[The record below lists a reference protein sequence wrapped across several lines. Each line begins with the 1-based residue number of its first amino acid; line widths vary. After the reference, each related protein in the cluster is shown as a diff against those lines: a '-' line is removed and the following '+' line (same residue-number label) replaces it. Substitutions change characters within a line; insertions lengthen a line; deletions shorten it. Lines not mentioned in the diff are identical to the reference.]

1 LPRHS
6 QSSKTRRPAAWPW
19 ALTWVLGMGGLVT
32 LSAWRQVPLIE
43 QHLLGEVQRAVLPIV
58 SAPTTVSVDGHEATI
73 TGSVADAAEHE
84 ALLAAVAGVAGIRTV
99 VDRLVTREEVVPDT
113 APDSLPDIAP
123 DTAPDSLPDI
133 APDTAP
139 DSLPDI
145 APDTSPRIDVP
156 TLATLLPTDDAVG
169 NGTAAPAD
177 GPAVAPF
184 AGTRAD
190 TPPIDASPAGPLELA
205 SVEMPSAPVPSIEPV
220 EPVEPALP
228 AVSAPAATDVPL
240 PSLSLAVVDQAL
252 TLQGRI
258 GAGQDLN
265 ELVQPALAAFD
276 PSYLTNQIDTTVS
289 TAVADWIEPVA
300 GLLPQ
305 LAELKDASL
314 DIVDRQVTLGGTAP
328 SRDSRDRLVDLALA
342 SFERYEVVERVS
354 VDASVPDSMID
365 TVAPPPPGTTPL
377 PAAVREIRPTPG
389 PLRRALEA
397 LDSERLAFESSS
409 DVLTATS
416 DERLDALA
424 DLLAAHPA
432 VVVEIEGHTDA
443 TGSAEFNLSLSQKRA
458 SAVKRA
464 LIERGIRADRL
475 VAYGYGEGVPV
486 ADNSTAEGRA
496 RNRRI
501 EFRF

>member
-1 LPRHS
+1 MPRHS

-73 TGSVADAAEHE
+73 TGSVADAPEHE
-84 ALLAAVAGVAGIRTV
+84 ALLAAVAGVTGIRTV
-99 VDRLVTREEVVPDT
+99 VDRLVTREDAVSDITPDT
-113 APDSLPDIAP
+113 APDSLPDDAS
-123 DTAPDSLPDI
+123 DT
-133 APDTAP
+133 
-139 DSLPDI
+139 LPDI

-156 TLATLLPTDDAVG
+156 TLATLPPADDAAG
-169 NGTAAPAD
+169 IGTAPPAEPAD
-177 GPAVAPF
+177 GPAVAPL

-190 TPPIDASPAGPLELA
+190 RPPIDPSPAGSLEPA
-205 SVEMPSAPVPSIEPV
+205 SAEIPSAPAQPV
-220 EPVEPALP
+220 EPVEPTLP
-228 AVSAPAATDVPL
+228 AVSASAADVPL

-258 GAGQDLN
+258 GAEQDLN

-276 PSYLTNQIDTTVS
+276 PSHLTNRIDTTVS
-289 TAVADWIEPVA
+289 TAAADWIEPVA

-328 SRDSRDRLVDLALA
+328 SRDSRDRLVDLALT
-342 SFERYEVVERVS
+342 SFEQYDVVERVS

-377 PAAVREIRPTPG
+377 PVAVREIRPTPS

-397 LDSERLAFESSS
+397 LDSERLAFESGS